1 MILVVDSDEVFG
13 ECIVSSL
20 QKNGFLGQLSKN
32 AIEAIDMVDENV
44 PSLVF
49 LEPILTGPDGFTF
62 LNEMA
67 SYADTMDVP
76 VVIVSEKDFSPFDL
90 SSYGVVGVL
99 NKNTMKPEDVL
110 NYARKAVDARKV
122 SNTGKGVTDARKYAK

>member
-13 ECIVSSL
+13 ECIL
-20 QKNGFLGQLSKN
+20 ETLKKNGFNGHLSKN
-32 AIEAIDMVDENV
+32 AIFAINDIADVA

-67 SYADTMDVP
+67 SYADTLKVP
-76 VVIVSEKDFSPFDL
+76 IVIVSEKDFSEFDL
-90 SSYGVVGVL
+90 SEYNVVGML
-99 NKNTMKPEDVL
+99 NKNIVKPEEIL
-110 NYARKAVDARKV
+110 KYARE
-122 SNTGKGVTDARKYAK
+122 YA